1 LKQLKSL
8 FKGNIMALKISI
20 STSNVGVPFTDAYA
34 RITNIFGNKD
44 QVQYQVSVSANA
56 DARQANAQEV
66 AQHAFYCPT
75 PQGNLMDGLYADLKQ
90 QVGFEDAQD
99 C

>member
-1 LKQLKSL
+1 
-8 FKGNIMALKISI
+8 M
-20 STSNVGVPFTDAYA
+20 
-34 RITNIFGNKD
+34 
-44 QVQYQVSVSANA
+44 SVSANA

-66 AQHAFYCPT
+66 AQHTFYCPT
-75 PQGNLMDGLYADLKQ
+75 PQGNLMDGLYADLKN

>member
-1 LKQLKSL
+1 
-8 FKGNIMALKISI
+8 MALKISI
-20 STSNVGVPFTDAYA
+20 AASNVGVPFAEAYA

-56 DARQANAQEV
+56 DARAANAQEV
-66 AQHAFYCPT
+66 AAHAFYCAMPDGPLLPT
-75 PQGNLMDGLYADLKQ
+75 LYADLKQ
-90 QVGFEDAQD
+90 QPGFENAED

>member
-1 LKQLKSL
+1 
-8 FKGNIMALKISI
+8 MALKIS
-20 STSNVGVPFTDAYA
+20 TQNSNVGVPFTEAYA

-66 AQHAFYCPT
+66 ASHAFYCAT
-75 PQGNLMDGLYADLKQ
+75 PQGNLMDGLYADLKLQ
-90 QVGFEDAQD
+90 AGFENAED

>member
-1 LKQLKSL
+1 
-8 FKGNIMALKISI
+8 MALKLSI
-20 STSNVGVPFTDAYA
+20 TTSNVGVSFAEAYA
-34 RITNIFGNKD
+34 RITNIYGNKD

-66 AQHAFYCPT
+66 AQHAFYCPMPT
-75 PQGNLMDGLYADLKQ
+75 GNLMASLYADLKNQ
-90 QVGFEDAQD
+90 IGFEAAVD

>member
-1 LKQLKSL
+1 
-8 FKGNIMALKISI
+8 MALKIYI
-20 STSNVGVPFTDAYA
+20 TNSNVGVPFAEAYA
-34 RITNIFGNKD
+34 RITNIHGNKD

-75 PQGNLMDGLYADLKQ
+75 PTSNLMDGLYADLKQ
-90 QVGFEDAQD
+90 QVGFEDAID
-99 C
+99 V

>member
-1 LKQLKSL
+1 
-8 FKGNIMALKISI
+8 MALKISI
-20 STSNVGVPFTDAYA
+20 TNSNVGVPFAEAYA
-34 RITNIFGNKD
+34 RITNVHGNKD

-66 AQHAFYCPT
+66 AQHAFYCATPT
-75 PQGNLMDGLYADLKQ
+75 GNLMDGLYADLKQ

>member
-1 LKQLKSL
+1 
-8 FKGNIMALKISI
+8 MALKLSNP
-20 STSNVGVPFTDAYA
+20 TSNVGIPFTEAYA

-44 QVQYQVSVSANA
+44 QVQYQVAVYATA
-56 DARQANAQEV
+56 DARQANAQDV

-75 PQGNLMDGLYADLKQ
+75 PQGNLMDGLYADLKLQ
-90 QVGFEDAQD
+90 PGFEGAED

>member
-1 LKQLKSL
+1 
-8 FKGNIMALKISI
+8 MALKISI
-20 STSNVGVPFTDAYA
+20 PTSNVGVPCTDAYA

-44 QVQYQVSVSANA
+44 QVQFQVSVSANA

-75 PQGNLMDGLYADLKQ
+75 PQANLMDGLYADLKL
-90 QVGFEDAQD
+90 QVGFEDAEN

>member
-1 LKQLKSL
+1 
-8 FKGNIMALKISI
+8 MALKISI
-20 STSNVGVPFTDAYA
+20 ATSSVGVSFTEAYA
-34 RITNIFGNKD
+34 RITNIHGNKD

-75 PQGNLMDGLYADLKQ
+75 PTGSLMVSLYADLKN
-90 QVGFEDAQD
+90 QVGFESAVD